1 MLWAAESESPSTS
14 TVLTAGVLATWATAP
29 PMPPSNNSPQ
39 HIIQPRHRRMTDS
52 SRALLETRD
61 VSKSVSGP
69 EGKLDILQ
77 HVSLQIQPGES
88 FAIVGASGSGKTTLL
103 GLLAG
108 LDTPNSGS
116 IILDGNALEQMDE
129 EARADLRRRLVGFVF
144 QSFHLLPALTAEE
157 NVMLP
162 LELEGSSDARMRAR
176 AALEA
181 VGLSARRKHYPAQLS
196 GGEQQRVAIAR
207 AFVHRPRVLF
217 ADEPTGNLD
226 QRTGHHICD
235 MLFALNRDHHT
246 TLVLVT
252 HDATLAARCDRR
264 IELEEGR
271 VVLSSDPASAAGAR
285 A

>member
-1 MLWAAESESPSTS
+1 MSD
-14 TVLTAGVLATWATAP
+14 
-29 PMPPSNNSPQ
+29 
-39 HIIQPRHRRMTDS
+39 R
-52 SRALLETRD
+52 SRPLLETCD

-69 EGKLDILQ
+69 EGELEILRE
-77 HVSLQIQPGES
+77 VSLRIFPGES

-108 LDTPNSGS
+108 LDTPSAGR
-116 IILDGNALEQMDE
+116 IALDGHALEQLDE

-162 LELEGSSDARMRAR
+162 LELEGSRAARSRAR
-176 AALEA
+176 EALAA
-181 VGLSARRKHYPAQLS
+181 VGLTSRRRHYPAQLS

-207 AFVHRPRVLF
+207 AFVHGPRVLF

-235 MLFALNRDHHT
+235 LLFALNRDHHT

-252 HDATLAARCDRR
+252 HDATLAARCERR
-264 IELEEGR
+264 IELEEGH
-271 VVLSSDPASAAGAR
+271 VVLPGVSAR

>member
-1 MLWAAESESPSTS
+1 M
-14 TVLTAGVLATWATAP
+14 
-29 PMPPSNNSPQ
+29 N
-39 HIIQPRHRRMTDS
+39 DS
-52 SRALLETRD
+52 SRPLLEACD
-61 VSKSVSGP
+61 ISKSVSGP
-69 EGKLDILQ
+69 ECKLDILR
-77 HVSLQIQPGES
+77 HIDLSIMPGES

-108 LDTPNSGS
+108 LDTPDSGR
-116 IILDGNALEQMDE
+116 ITLDGHALQQLDE

-162 LELEGSSDARMRAR
+162 LELEGDRDARRRAR
-176 AALEA
+176 EALDA
-181 VGLSARRKHYPAQLS
+181 VGLTPRRRHYPAQLS

-207 AFVHRPRVLF
+207 AFVHGPRVLF

-235 MLFALNRDHHT
+235 LLFALNRDHHT

-252 HDATLAARCDRR
+252 HDATLAARCQRG
-264 IELEEGR
+264 IELDEGHL
-271 VVLSSDPASAAGAR
+271 VAPDTGTAA
-285 A
+285 

>member
-1 MLWAAESESPSTS
+1 
-14 TVLTAGVLATWATAP
+14 
-29 PMPPSNNSPQ
+29 
-39 HIIQPRHRRMTDS
+39 MTDS

-69 EGKLDILQ
+69 EGKLDIL
-77 HVSLQIQPGES
+77 HNVSLQIMSGES

-116 IILDGNALEQMDE
+116 ILLDGNALEQMDE

-162 LELEGSSDARMRAR
+162 LELEGSSDARARAR

-207 AFVHRPRVLF
+207 AFVHSPRVLF

-271 VVLSSDPASAAGAR
+271 VVSSNEATKFTSAR

>member
-1 MLWAAESESPSTS
+1 MNDPIR
-14 TVLTAGVLATWATAP
+14 P
-29 PMPPSNNSPQ
+29 
-39 HIIQPRHRRMTDS
+39 
-52 SRALLETRD
+52 LLEACD
-61 VSKSVSGP
+61 VSKSVQGP
-69 EGKLDILQ
+69 EGKLDIL
-77 HVSLQIQPGES
+77 SGIDLRIMAGES

-108 LDTPNSGS
+108 LDTPDAGR
-116 IILDGNALEQMDE
+116 ITLDGHALHQLDE

-162 LELEGSSDARMRAR
+162 LELEGSRDARSRAR
-176 AALEA
+176 AALDA
-181 VGLSARRKHYPAQLS
+181 VGLAPRRRHYPAQLS

-207 AFVHRPRVLF
+207 AFVHEPRVLF

-235 MLFALNRDHHT
+235 LLFALNRDHHT

-252 HDATLAARCDRR
+252 HDAALAARCPRG
-264 IELEEGR
+264 IELDEGR
-271 VVLSSDPASAAGAR
+271 VVPGMHA
-285 A
+285 

>member
-1 MLWAAESESPSTS
+1 MS
-14 TVLTAGVLATWATAP
+14 
-29 PMPPSNNSPQ
+29 
-39 HIIQPRHRRMTDS
+39 DS
-52 SRALLETRD
+52 SHPLVVACD
-61 VSKSVSGP
+61 VSKSVVGP
-69 EGKLDILQ
+69 EGALDILRG
-77 HVSLQIQPGES
+77 VNLQILPGES

-108 LDTPNSGS
+108 LDTSSSGS
-116 IILDGNALEQMDE
+116 IHLDGHALESLDE
-129 EARADLRRRLVGFVF
+129 EARADLRRRLLGFVF

-162 LELEGSSDARMRAR
+162 LELEGASDARSRAR
-176 AALEA
+176 QALDA
-181 VGLSARRKHYPAQLS
+181 VGLTSRRRHYPAQLS

-207 AFVHRPRVLF
+207 AFVHGPRVLF

-235 MLFALNRDHHT
+235 LLFALNRDHHT

-252 HDATLAARCDRR
+252 HDAELAARCDRR

-271 VVLSSDPASAAGAR
+271 VVAAGAHS
-285 A
+285 

>member
-1 MLWAAESESPSTS
+1 
-14 TVLTAGVLATWATAP
+14 
-29 PMPPSNNSPQ
+29 
-39 HIIQPRHRRMTDS
+39 MTDS

-77 HVSLQIQPGES
+77 NVSLQIQSGES

-116 IILDGNALEQMDE
+116 ILLDGNALEQMDE

-162 LELEGSSDARMRAR
+162 LELEGSSDARARAR
-176 AALEA
+176 AVLEA
-181 VGLSARRKHYPAQLS
+181 VGLGARRKHYPAQLS

-207 AFVHRPRVLF
+207 AFVHSPRVLF

-252 HDATLAARCDRR
+252 HDAMLAARCDRR

-271 VVLSSDPASAAGAR
+271 VVLSSNPANVASAR